1 MENNKERAPLEHYQ
15 ARYRLLEPAEAAQRC
30 GFPFDAERGA
40 FSLTVLGFRLFAAWP
55 AFSLVPESES
65 CPSALYGP
73 ESMILMIRY
82 LTEGAY
88 KAPDGRFLTYREL
101 PWGEVYDRNFQGRCV
116 GRLARTFGAR
126 LRDFED
132 AVRKLGGALLT
143 LGDASCELPYL
154 AWVPIR
160 LILWAGDDEFPA
172 SSQFLFSGSRPS
184 AFSAEDL
191 AVVGELVIRALKE
204 TAAPPRARG

>member
-1 MENNKERAPLEHYQ
+1 MENNKQRAPLEYYQ
-15 ARYRLLEPAEAAQRC
+15 AKYRLLDPAEAAERC
-30 GFPFDAERGA
+30 GVSFDGERGA
-40 FSLTVLGFRLFAAWP
+40 FALPVLGFRLYAAWP
-55 AFSLVPESES
+55 AFSLTPESDS
-65 CPSALYGP
+65 CPSALYSP

-132 AVRKLGGALLT
+132 AARKLGGEVLT
-143 LGDASCELPYL
+143 LGDKSCELPYL
-154 AWVPIR
+154 PWVLIR
-160 LILWAGDDEFPA
+160 LLLWAGDDEFPA
-172 SSQFLFSGSRPS
+172 SSQFLFSGNTPS
-184 AFSAEDL
+184 AFNAEDL
-191 AVVGELVIRALKE
+191 AVVGEIVISALKE
-204 TAAPPRARG
+204 LGASPRARG